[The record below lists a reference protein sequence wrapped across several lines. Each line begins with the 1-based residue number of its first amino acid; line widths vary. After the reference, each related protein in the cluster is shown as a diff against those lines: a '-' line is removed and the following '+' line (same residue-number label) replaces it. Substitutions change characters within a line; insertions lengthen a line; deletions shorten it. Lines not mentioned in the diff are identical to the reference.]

1 MAYLYT
7 TYIQCTMYFLDGK
20 HLKLFVKKKKCQ
32 LKNLEK
38 GTQILENALRV
49 YDISFTITILRTIV
63 HTQFQSIWMH
73 NKMLVSIS

>member
-20 HLKLFVKKKKCQ
+20 HLKFFVKKKCQ

-38 GTQILENALRV
+38 GTQFLENALRV
-49 YDISFTITILRTIV
+49 YDISFTITISRTIV
-63 HTQFQSIWMH
+63 NTQFQSIWMH